1 MRHFVRVECQRRPVG
16 SGKNKEEKN
25 IVYPVYNMSAKDIMK
40 KGGYF
45 YAVLD
50 PETGMWSTDE
60 IKMFSIIDNDLYSY
74 VEKHFVKDG
83 YGNYRDQQGRGV
95 IVNTI
100 DDSSTKML
108 IEFRKWF
115 NNLEP
120 NHNYIPLDSDLTFLS
135 DNVTADMY
143 RSKRLKYDLVD
154 GPIDAYDKLI
164 GTLYSPENK
173 EKIEWCIGSVLSG
186 DSKKNEKLAVFYG
199 KGGTGKSTVLDLIE
213 EIFDGYWAIFVASEL
228 ASKSYQ
234 FASAAF
240 KDNPLVAIQDDGSLS
255 KIDSPQINEI
265 VSHKMT
271 QINEKN
277 TKQYSLRPNAML
289 FLATNELIDIHDTNL
304 GITRRLLDIYPTGN
318 LLPKREYD
326 RCKHQ
331 MMKFEIPAIAKH
343 CLDIYK
349 KLGKDYYAKY
359 EPELMIKK
367 TNYLRNF
374 IFDYEFE
381 LMNTDPITR
390 NLAYDWYKK
399 YYEESGL
406 GYPPKRII
414 FGEQLKEYFTHYD
427 EVKWI
432 NGKTYRH
439 VYTGFKGIT
448 PNKKEEIKE
457 NQIWLK
463 LAESN
468 SLFDDWCKEKGF
480 PAQYDSRNKDYPI
493 KAWNKVT
500 TTMKDIDSKRLHWIN
515 IPENENHIR
524 IDFDFKNEDG
534 EKDLKKNIEMAS
546 TFPPTYAEVSKSGGG
561 IHLHYFYDGDTTELA
576 DLYSDGIEIKTDKG
590 NLGCRRKL
598 TKCND
603 IPIATLHRGSLPLKE
618 KKKMISQSVINDER
632 HLRNKIIQN
641 LKKEV
646 HSSTHSSVQFIFK
659 ILNDAYES
667 GMHYDVS
674 DLYEPIYIFA
684 SNSSNHSKECRAL
697 VRKMK
702 FHSEEVSKQSEEE
715 IKIDKEKPIIFY
727 DVEVFPNL
735 FLINWKYQGN
745 DKIFR
750 MKNPSPDEVNEL
762 FKSGRCIDF
771 NGRRYDRHIC
781 HGRIMGYDNQAL
793 FELSQRIIS
802 GDKDAFFR
810 EAYNLGYTDVYDFSN
825 KKQSLKKWEIELG
838 IHHQELGLP
847 WDQPVPEEMWDKVAE
862 YCDNDVIALEAVFN
876 HLHEDWM
883 ARQIL
888 ALLSGLSVNDT
899 TNAHTTKIIVGD
911 EKNPQDNYI
920 YTDLSKEFP
929 GYKFDAHG
937 IPESEYI
944 DPEKIVSGKSIYM
957 GEDPGEGG
965 YVYAEPGMYYGNALL
980 DIASM
985 HPNSARNLKIFGPY
999 QIRYNALID
1008 ARLAIKHK
1016 GYDEALKNLL
1026 IINPNVEQQLKLY
1039 LSDAGDTKA
1048 MAYALKI
1055 PINSVYGLTSAKF
1068 PNKLKDPRNIDNIV
1082 AKRGALFMIN
1092 LKHEVQ
1098 KRGYKLIADA
1108 NIFKPYTVAHIK
1120 TDSIKI
1126 PNANPEIISFV
1137 MEYGKK
1143 YGYTFE
1149 HEATYKKMCLVNDA
1163 VYVAQ
1168 YNDGPHEFKLSTG
1181 EKLMTEWTATGAEFQ
1196 HPYIFKKLF
1205 AKVPITFNDM
1215 CETKA
1220 VQKGN
1225 LYLDMNENLPE
1236 GESNMIFVGRVGSF
1250 VPIKKGCGGGELFR
1264 VQDGKKY
1271 YAPGCKGVRWL
1282 EAETVK
1288 ALHKE
1293 DDIDYRYF
1301 EKMCEEA
1308 IEHISEFGDFDR
1320 FVNDP
1325 DYDPQLEK
1333 YLNVPEGV
1341 DELVPFDEDKKAV

>member
-1 MRHFVRVECQRRPVG
+1 MRHFVKVKVETKVIGR
-16 SGKNKEEKN
+16 GKNQREVLQ
-25 IVYPVYNMSAKDIMK
+25 IYPTFLSTAKDVMR
-40 KGGYF
+40 KGGSF

-50 PETGMWSTDE
+50 TNTGMWSTKQED
-60 IKMFSIIDNDLYSY
+60 MYRIIDNDLYSY
-74 VEKHFVKDG
+74 ADSHYCKDKNGFYHDEKNREVHLK
-83 YGNYRDQQGRGV
+83 
-95 IVNTI
+95 TI
-100 DDSSTKML
+100 EDSTTRML
-108 IEFRKWF
+108 IDFNKWF
-115 NNLEP
+115 NNLSP
-120 NHNYIPLDSDLTFLS
+120 NFNYIPLDSSLTFLS
-135 DNVTADMY
+135 DEVTFEMY
-143 RSKRLKYDLVD
+143 RSKRLPYDLVD
-154 GPIDAYDKLI
+154 GDIGAYDKI
-164 GTLYSPENK
+164 MSTLYSPENR
-173 EKIEWCIGSVLSG
+173 EKLEWSIGAVLSG
-186 DSKKNEKLAVFYG
+186 DSKKIEKFIVLYG
-199 KGGTGKSTVLDLIE
+199 KGGTGKSTILDLIQ
-213 EIFDGYWAIFVASEL
+213 EIFVGYCGWFVADEL
-228 ASKSYQ
+228 ASKSNQ
-234 FASAAF
+234 FASALF
-240 KDNPLVAIQDDGSLS
+240 KDNPLVAIQDDGSLT
-255 KIDSPQINEI
+255 KIDSPRINEI
-265 VSHKMT
+265 VSHKIT
-271 QINEKN
+271 VINEKN
-277 TKQYSLRPNAML
+277 TKQYPIRPNAML
-289 FLATNELIDIHDTNL
+289 FMATNETVDLHDTNL
-304 GITRRLLDIYPTGN
+304 GITRRLLDVYPTGN
-318 LLPKREYD
+318 LLEIKEY
-326 RCKHQ
+326 RRLVNQ
-331 MMKFEIPAIAKH
+331 MMKFEVPAIAKH

-349 KLGKDYYAKY
+349 NLGKEYYSKY
-359 EPELMIKK
+359 TPEQMIKK

-399 YYEESGL
+399 YFEESGL

-414 FGEQLKEYFTHYD
+414 FGEQLKEYFNKYD

-432 NGKTYRH
+432 DGKAYRH
-439 VYTGFKGIT
+439 VYSGFKRIT
-448 PNKKEEIKE
+448 TNKKEEPKE
-457 NQIWLK
+457 NDIWLK
-463 LAESN
+463 LSESK

-480 PAQYDSRNKDYPI
+480 PAQYDTRNKDYPI

-515 IPENENHIR
+515 IPVTENHIR

-534 EKDLKKNIEMAS
+534 EKDLRKNIEMAI

-603 IPIATLHRGSLPLKE
+603 IPIATLHKGSLPLKE

-702 FHSEEVSKQSEEE
+702 FYSEEVSKQSEEE

-762 FKSGRCIDF
+762 FKSGRLIDF

-781 HGRIMGYDNQAL
+781 HGRIMGYDNEML
-793 FELSQRIIS
+793 FNLSQRIIS
-802 GDKDAFFR
+802 GDKDVFFR

-876 HLHEDWM
+876 HLHEDWT
-883 ARQIL
+883 ARQML
-888 ALLSGLSVNDT
+888 ALLSGLTVNDT
-899 TNAHTTKIIVGD
+899 TNAHTTRIIVGD

-929 GYKFDAHG
+929 GYRFDGHG
-937 IPESEYI
+937 IPESEYT

-965 YVYAEPGMYYGNALL
+965 YVYAEPGMYFGIGLL

-999 QIRYNALID
+999 QVRYNALID

-1016 GYDEALKNLL
+1016 DYDEALKNLL
-1026 IINPNVEQQLKLY
+1026 IINPNVEKELKLY
-1039 LSDAGDTKA
+1039 LSNAKDTKA

-1098 KRGYKLIADA
+1098 KRGYKLIADT
-1108 NIFKPYTVAHIK
+1108 NVFKPYTVAHIK

-1126 PNANPEIISFV
+1126 PNANEEIIKFV
-1137 MEYGKK
+1137 TEYGKK
-1143 YGYTFE
+1143 YGYSFE

-1168 YNDGPHEFKLSTG
+1168 YEDGPHEFKLSTG

-1220 VQKGN
+1220 VQKGE

-1236 GESNMIFVGRVGSF
+1236 GESNLVFVGRVGSF

-1264 VQDGKKY
+1264 IQDGKKY

-1293 DDIDYRYF
+1293 DDIDYGYF
-1301 EKMCEEA
+1301 ESMCKSA
-1308 IEHISEFGDFDR
+1308 IDHIEEFGDFDR

-1325 DYDPQLEK
+1325 TYDPQLEK
-1333 YLNVPEGV
+1333 YLNVPEGI